1 MLFADNAEE
10 IQETQSTKFE
20 QKYSAPYD
28 KNGLNINAKLFQ
40 RIIRGIE
47 KGYGIMKVLGVTS
60 DGKSRHINSDI
71 NAPFKTQ
78 VDNSHRDSLVE
89 VENYGRAGI
98 SLMNNNRKG

>member
-1 MLFADNAEE
+1 
-10 IQETQSTKFE
+10 
-20 QKYSAPYD
+20 
-28 KNGLNINAKLFQ
+28 
-40 RIIRGIE
+40 
-47 KGYGIMKVLGVTS
+47 MKVLGVTS
-60 DGKSRHINSDI
+60 DGKSRHINSDT